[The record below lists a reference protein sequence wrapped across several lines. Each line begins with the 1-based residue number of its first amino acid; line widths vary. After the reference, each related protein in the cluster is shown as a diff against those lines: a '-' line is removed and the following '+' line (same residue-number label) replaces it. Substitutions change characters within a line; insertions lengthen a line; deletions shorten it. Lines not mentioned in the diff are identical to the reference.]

1 MTAITG
7 YLGHTNG
14 SVLDVFRAR
23 AVADPDGVTLRT
35 MDGGCY
41 TWRSW
46 HDASRSFAAAL
57 GTLHLEPGSRVAI
70 LAGNR
75 PLWPIADVGTLFAGM
90 IAVGI
95 YPTSAPAQVEELLAD
110 CDARVIVV
118 DTPEQLDKVIAVRSR
133 LPRLREIIALQGD
146 GSTVTGWDAWLSRGA
161 LALQQDPAVAIGLD
175 TVARGNKSTD
185 TALLIYTSGS
195 TGRPKAAKI
204 SYECLRASADS
215 VIETLGLTSADSS
228 LSFLPFCH
236 AGERMFGL
244 YTRIVVG
251 MPCLLVTDHHDL
263 WNAARTY
270 EPTLFGGLPRFYE
283 KVSSELRVEERS
295 GADAASRH
303 RTIATFFGNRLRLAT
318 SGGAALPIEVAEH
331 LASYGVAVLGAYGST
346 EHLCTAFHRPGRHGF
361 DSVGWP
367 MPGTEIRIADD
378 GEVRIRRSALTFS
391 GYLNRDAETRDAFTP
406 DGEWLLTGDLGSLSP
421 DGALH
426 ITGRKKELIALSN
439 GKKIAPLR
447 IEAALT
453 DGQWISSAM
462 VYGEG
467 KKFLSALL
475 CLGRPAAES
484 WAREHG
490 VIGDFVQLADHP
502 EIRAAVQDVVERANA
517 NVNNAERVRR
527 WVLLPHEFSV
537 DGGELTPTLKLRRAD
552 IVTRYGSLLDS
563 LYS

>member
-1 MTAITG
+1 MTSTTAS
-7 YLGHTNG
+7 HASASD
-14 SVLDVFRAR
+14 SVLDLFRAR
-23 AVADPDGVTLRT
+23 AAAEPDGEVLRT
-35 MDGGCY
+35 MDGERI

-57 GTLHLEPGSRVAI
+57 GTLQLPLNSCVAI

-75 PLWPIADVGTLFAGM
+75 PLWPIADVGTLLAGM
-90 IAVGI
+90 ISVGI
-95 YPTSAPAQVEELLAD
+95 YPTSASAQVEELLTD

-118 DTPEQLDKVIAVRSR
+118 DTLEQLEKVNAVRSR
-133 LPRLREIIALQGD
+133 LPNLREVIALESV
-146 GSTVTGWDAWLSRGA
+146 GSAVTGWDAWLARGA
-161 LALQQDPAVAIGLD
+161 LAFEQDSTTAIRLD
-175 TVARGNKSTD
+175 TIARSCKPAD

-204 SYECLRASADS
+204 SFECLRASADS
-215 VIETLGLTSADSS
+215 VIETLGLTAADSS

-251 MPCLLVTDHHDL
+251 MPCLLVIDHHDL
-263 WNAARTY
+263 WKAARTY

-283 KVSSELRVEERS
+283 KVSAALRIEETG
-295 GADAASRH
+295 GADEASRH
-303 RTIATFFGNRLRLAT
+303 RTIATFFGSKLRLAT
-318 SGGAALPIEVAEH
+318 SGGAALPVEVAEH

-346 EHLCTAFHRPGRHGF
+346 EHLCTAFHRPGRHAF

-378 GEVRIRRSALTFS
+378 GEVLIRRSALTFS
-391 GYLNRDAETRDAFTP
+391 GYLNRLAESREAFTH
-406 DGEWLLTGDLGSLSP
+406 DGEWLLTGDLGSLSA

-439 GKKIAPLR
+439 GKKVAPLR

-467 KKFLSALL
+467 KNFLSALL
-475 CLGRPAAES
+475 CLGRPAAEA
-484 WAREHG
+484 WARENG
-490 VIGDFVQLADHP
+490 VTGNYAQLAEHP
-502 EIRAAVQDVVERANA
+502 EIRAAVQTVVERANA
-517 NVNNAERVRR
+517 NVNSAERVRR

-552 IVTRYGSLLDS
+552 VAARYGPLLDS